1 MIKILICGLPG
12 SGKTTLAEP
21 LAELLNAVWIN
32 ADKVRTRFQD
42 WDFSAEGRTR
52 QADRMRHIAD
62 GVVMSERIA
71 VVDFVCPTKETRKDF
86 DADYT
91 IWMDTIAEGRYE
103 DTNAMFEPLTNYNY
117 RVTEWADD
125 THTIL
130 EDVIK
135 KYMKLPW
142 INYG

>member
-12 SGKTTLAEP
+12 SGKTTLAKP

-32 ADKVRTRFQD
+32 ADKVRTAYDD
-42 WDFSAEGRTR
+42 WDFSLSGRIR
-52 QADRMRHIAD
+52 QSVRMRHLAD

>member
-21 LAELLNAVWIN
+21 LSKELDAIWIN

-42 WDFSAEGRTR
+42 WDFSEEGRTR
-52 QADRMRHIAD
+52 QANRMRCIAD
-62 GVVMSERIA
+62 GVVMAERIA
-71 VVDFVCPTKETRKDF
+71 VVDFICPTEETRKEF

-91 IWMDTIAEGRYE
+91 IWMDTIKTGKFD
-103 DTNAMFEPLTNYNY
+103 DTNAMFEPVTNYNY